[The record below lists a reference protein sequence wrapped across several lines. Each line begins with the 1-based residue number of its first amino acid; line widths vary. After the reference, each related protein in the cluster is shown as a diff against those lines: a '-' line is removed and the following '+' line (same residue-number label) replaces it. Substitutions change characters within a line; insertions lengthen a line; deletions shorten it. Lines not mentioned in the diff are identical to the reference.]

1 MDLEP
6 LPAGPCEP
14 TALHR
19 VGRVAGLALVAAAL
33 VLSVVVSPYV
43 FVGFLAACAVFGL
56 LRAGWRWLRD
66 LR

>member
-1 MDLEP
+1 
-6 LPAGPCEP
+6 
-14 TALHR
+14 LHR
-19 VGRVAGLALVAAAL
+19 VGRVPGLALVAAAL

-66 LR
+66 LP